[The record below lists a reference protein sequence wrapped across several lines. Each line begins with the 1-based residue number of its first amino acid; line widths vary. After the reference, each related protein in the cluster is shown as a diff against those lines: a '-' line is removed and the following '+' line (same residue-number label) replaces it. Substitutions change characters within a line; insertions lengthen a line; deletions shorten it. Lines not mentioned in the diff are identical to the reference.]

1 MISCKYLKLSPMELA
16 KIITF
21 RLKEEDEIQKVEIK
35 KPGFLNFF
43 YDSFW
48 QNQLVKYFN
57 VDGKF
62 DYKN

>member
-1 MISCKYLKLSPMELA
+1 MELA

-43 YDSFW
+43 FMT
-48 QNQLVKYFN
+48 LF
-57 VDGKF
+57 GKT
-62 DYKN
+62 N